1 MKTRHGT
8 GRWRPLAFVCAAL
21 ALAVARS
28 GCLLAADLTIGGSA
42 VPFVATAHYYSFQP
56 SALDARERVLHF
68 SISGQPAWAQFDPAT
83 GRLYGSVRMTDV
95 GLYRNIVISVSNGV
109 TQVALPAFT
118 VNVVPSGATTSSVT
132 LTWEPPTENTDSS
145 ALVDLAGYHVYYYY
159 AGAGQVVVHRLDF
172 NNAGLS
178 SAVVPGLV
186 PGLWHFYVAAYNSQ
200 GVQGELSRIIA
211 VTVN

>member
-1 MKTRHGT
+1 M
-8 GRWRPLAFVCAAL
+8 
-21 ALAVARS
+21 S
-28 GCLLAADLTIGGSA
+28 
-42 VPFVATAHYYSFQP
+42 
-56 SALDARERVLHF
+56 
-68 SISGQPAWAQFDPAT
+68 
-83 GRLYGSVRMTDV
+83 DV
-95 GLYRNIVISVSNGV
+95 GLYRNIVISVSNGI
-109 TQVALPAFT
+109 TQVSLPAFT
-118 VNVVPSGATTSSVT
+118 VNVVPSGSTTSSVT

-159 AGAGQVVVHRLDF
+159 AGAGQVVIRRLDF

-200 GVQGELSRIIA
+200 GVQGDLSRIIA